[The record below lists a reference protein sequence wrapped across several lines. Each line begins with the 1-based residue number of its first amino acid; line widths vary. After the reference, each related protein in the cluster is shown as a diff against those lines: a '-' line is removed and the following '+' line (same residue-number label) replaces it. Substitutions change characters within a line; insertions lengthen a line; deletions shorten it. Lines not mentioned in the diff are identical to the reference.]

1 MTFRQTMRVFCF
13 AAVLGAITAGTAAA
27 QQAPTPTALLLA
39 KELIDLKG
47 ATKAFDPIIS
57 GAIQYH
63 KNLFIQTNP
72 NLARDIEDV
81 ARNLLA
87 ELEPRNVELHQ
98 QLARVYA
105 EHFTVDEL
113 KDLLAFYRTPLGKKL
128 IAEEPRIADDAM
140 KSADAWSQKLAE
152 EVVAK
157 MRAEMKKRG
166 FNLI

>member
-1 MTFRQTMRVFCF
+1 MTFRQSVRVFCLCV
-13 AAVLGAITAGTAAA
+13 VLAAA
-27 QQAPTPTALLLA
+27 TGGNVAAQESRTPAALLLA

-47 ATKAFDPIIS
+47 ATRAFDPAIA

-72 NLARDIEDV
+72 NLAGELEDV
-81 ARNLLA
+81 ARKLLA
-87 ELEPRNVELHQ
+87 EMEPRNVELHQ

-105 EHFTVDEL
+105 EHFTVQEL
-113 KDLLAFYRTPLGKKL
+113 KELLAFYKSPLGKKL
-128 IAEEPRIADDAM
+128 IAEEPKIAEDAM
-140 KSADAWSQKLAE
+140 KSADDWSQKFAE
-152 EVVAK
+152 EVIAK